1 MSIKLSEEKYKELK
15 KLAAQ
20 EHKKMNIENMTT
32 AEKEELIQ
40 KHINS
45 KKFDNDE
52 MREIFIANFLIPDDQ
67 KFYQTYMSNGKSIKK
82 SAEVLNV
89 PEKVVF
95 TRVFELGKYS
105 SYISLKNKK
114 GEEKMKEI
122 EIIDGFNLSI
132 DEKEEN
138 VVEDGAM
145 QAIAKINML
154 IEGNDSKDKTIES
167 QIATINKLNEEIEG
181 LHFINNEQ
189 NDKINTLLIEKSNL
203 ENKNKDL
210 ESTIISKDNE
220 IEKMKQEKAS
230 LMKYKENY
238 EKIIGFLAKS
248 ENKAQKK

>member
-20 EHKKMNIENMTT
+20 EHKKMNIDNMTT

-138 VVEDGAM
+138 VVED
-145 QAIAKINML
+145 
-154 IEGNDSKDKTIES
+154 
-167 QIATINKLNEEIEG
+167 
-181 LHFINNEQ
+181 
-189 NDKINTLLIEKSNL
+189 
-203 ENKNKDL
+203 
-210 ESTIISKDNE
+210 
-220 IEKMKQEKAS
+220 
-230 LMKYKENY
+230 
-238 EKIIGFLAKS
+238 
-248 ENKAQKK
+248 

>member
-20 EHKKMNIENMTT
+20 EHKKLNVENMTT
-32 AEKEELIQ
+32 AEKEEVIQ
-40 KHINS
+40 NHVNS

-105 SYISLKNKK
+105 SYISLKHKK

-122 EIIDGFNLSI
+122 EIIDGFNLATG
-132 DEKEEN
+132 EKEEN
-138 VVEDGAM
+138 IVDDSAM

-154 IEGNDSKDKTIES
+154 IEGNDSKDKTIEN
-167 QIATINKLNEEIEG
+167 QITTINKLNEEIEN
-181 LHFINNEQ
+181 LHYVNNEQ
-189 NDKINTLLIEKSNL
+189 NDQINALLIEKSNL
-203 ENKNKDL
+203 ENKNKEL
-210 ESTIISKDNE
+210 EAIILSKENE
-220 IEKMKQEKAS
+220 IEKMKLEKAT

-238 EKIIGFLAKS
+238 EKIIGFLAKN
-248 ENKAQKK
+248 ENKGQKK

>member
-20 EHKKMNIENMTT
+20 EHKKMNIDNMSTI
-32 AEKEELIQ
+32 EKEEVIQ

-45 KKFDNDE
+45 RKFDNDE

-67 KFYQTYMSNGKSIKK
+67 KFYHTYMSNGKSIKK

-105 SYISLKNKK
+105 SYINLKSKK

-122 EIIDGFNLSI
+122 EIIDGFNLSM

-138 VVEDGAM
+138 VVDDGAI

-154 IEGNDSKDKTIES
+154 IEGNDTKDKTIES
-167 QIATINKLNEEIEG
+167 QIATINKLNEEIES
-181 LHFINNEQ
+181 LHYVNNEQ
-189 NDKINTLLIEKSNL
+189 NDKINALLIEKSNL
-203 ENKNKDL
+203 ENKNKEL
-210 ESTIISKDNE
+210 ETIINSKENE
-220 IEKMKQEKAS
+220 IDKMKQERVS

-238 EKIIGFLAKS
+238 EKIIEFLAKN
-248 ENKAQKK
+248 ENKAKK

>member
-20 EHKKMNIENMTT
+20 EHKKMNIDNMTT

-145 QAIAKINML
+145 RKL
-154 IEGNDSKDKTIES
+154 KD
-167 QIATINKLNEEIEG
+167 
-181 LHFINNEQ
+181 FI
-189 NDKINTLLIEKSNL
+189 L
-203 ENKNKDL
+203 
-210 ESTIISKDNE
+210 
-220 IEKMKQEKAS
+220 
-230 LMKYKENY
+230 
-238 EKIIGFLAKS
+238 
-248 ENKAQKK
+248 